1 MRLFQP
7 DSRQRRSLGAI
18 FAVTFI
24 IATLLTAFFHTQVVA
39 GEQYA
44 QRSEENRLRGIPIP
58 APRGT
63 ILDRDGEVVAT
74 SITSYSIAVLPGDS
88 TLVKATLNDLAP
100 FLGLSGGDVD
110 SLMVRRTRRPH
121 DLLEVTNRASF
132 SQAAA
137 IEERRAAFPNLMV
150 VERPQRFYPAGGA
163 IGHLS
168 GYVTEI
174 TKEQLELPEYRQADY
189 KQGRLI
195 GQAGIEKQY
204 EITLSGRDGARFVE
218 VDAKG
223 RVVDPRSTVGARA
236 PVPGTGIR
244 LTLDLKLQQ
253 YTHEIF
259 PDTMKGAVVAM
270 VPSTGEILTL
280 YSHPTYDPNDF
291 VGRIP
296 PRLWGALNTDP
307 KKPMLNR
314 TITAQYP
321 PASTFK
327 TVTAAI
333 GIQRGILTQSTRMPI
348 SCTGGMAYAG
358 RYSRCWY
365 RRGHGSLDLAA
376 AIENSCN
383 VYFYQVGIRIG
394 LAELTR
400 AGVRL
405 GFTRRTGI
413 DLPAEL
419 PGIFPRSVAWY
430 REYFGTDAVPSD
442 VMSLAIGQGPNSQT
456 PLRMAYIYSAIAGNG
471 TSPPPHLVVTDS
483 TRNAEPGID
492 LGLDAE
498 GLEALWE
505 GLRLVTE
512 QEGTGLQ
519 SSLARYKLYGKTG
532 TAQNPQGDDHGWF
545 VGFAGR
551 PGGNPDIVVAV
562 IVEHGLHGDAAA
574 PLAAKIANFY
584 LDKKYGH
591 PFDPE
596 PTLGERWRAG
606 RSGTHGQWDAP
617 NRRLVPPSRAQAAA
631 ARRGERD
638 RNETQ
643 DREQRRRDQSEDNP
657 RRESGAGETEE

>member
-1 MRLFQP
+1 MKLIQA
-7 DSRQRRSLGAI
+7 DTRQRRTMGAI
-18 FAVTFI
+18 FAVSFI
-24 IATLLTAFFHTQVVA
+24 IAMLLTAFFHTQVVA

-63 ILDRDGEVVAT
+63 ILDRYGEVVAT

-88 TLVKATLNDLAP
+88 SLVKATLNDLAP
-100 FLGLSGGDVD
+100 FLGLSGENVEEM
-110 SLMVRRTRRPH
+110 MVKRNRRPH
-121 DLLEVTNRASF
+121 DLLEVTDRATF

-150 VERPQRFYPAGGA
+150 VERPQRYYPGGAA

-174 TKEQLELPEYRQADY
+174 TKQQLELPEYRQADY

-195 GQAGIEKQY
+195 GQAGIEKEY
-204 EITLSGRDGARFVE
+204 ELTLSGRDGARFVE

-236 PVPGTGIR
+236 PVPGNGIK
-244 LTLDLKLQQ
+244 LTLDLKLQEYAHQ
-253 YTHEIF
+253 VF
-259 PDTMKGAVVAM
+259 PDTMKGAIVAM
-270 VPSTGEILTL
+270 VPSTGEILAM

-314 TITAQYP
+314 TITARYP

-333 GIQRGILTQSTRMPI
+333 GVQRGLVSQSTHMPI

-365 RRGHGSLDLAA
+365 RAGHGSVDLAA

-383 VYFYQVGIRIG
+383 VYFYQLGIRIG

-400 AGVRL
+400 AGARL
-405 GFTRRTGI
+405 GFTERTGI

-419 PGIFPRSVAWY
+419 PGTFPKSVAWY
-430 REYFGTDAVPSD
+430 KEYFRTDAVPSD
-442 VMSLAIGQGPNSQT
+442 VMSLAIGQGPNDQT
-456 PLRMAYIYSAIAGNG
+456 PLRMAYVYSAIAGNG
-471 TSPPPHLVVTDS
+471 TAPPPHLVVTDS
-483 TRNAEPGID
+483 TRNAAPGID
-492 LGLDAE
+492 LGLDAK

-512 QEGTGLQ
+512 PDGTALQ

-532 TAQNPQGDDHGWF
+532 TAQNPQGPDHGWF

-551 PGGNPDIVVAV
+551 PGGNPEIAIAV

-574 PLAAKIANFY
+574 PLAAKITNFY

-606 RSGTHGQWDAP
+606 RAGTNGQWDAP
-617 NRRLVPPSRAQAAA
+617 NRRLLPPTAAQSAAQRGDREP
-631 ARRGERD
+631 ARRGNQE
-638 RNETQ
+638 
-643 DREQRRRDQSEDNP
+643 RRRDTGDAEAP
-657 RRESGAGETEE
+657 KRESARGETD

>member
-1 MRLFQP
+1 MKLFQA
-7 DSRQRRSLGAI
+7 DSRQRRTLGAL

-24 IATLLTAFFHTQVVA
+24 IATLLTAFFHTQVMA
-39 GEQYA
+39 GASYA

-63 ILDRDGEVVAT
+63 ILDRDGDVVAT
-74 SITSYSIAVLPGDS
+74 SITSYSISVLPGDS
-88 TLVKATLNDLAP
+88 ALVRNTLNDLAP
-100 FLGLSGGDVD
+100 FLGLAGEDLEE
-110 SLMVRRTRRPH
+110 LMERRNRRPH

-150 VERPQRFYPAGGA
+150 VERPQRYYPAGAA

-174 TKEQLELPEYRQADY
+174 TREQLALPEYRQADY

-204 EITLSGRDGARFVE
+204 ELTLSGRDGARFVE

-236 PVPGTGIR
+236 PVPGNGIK
-244 LTLDLKLQQ
+244 LTLDLALQQ
-253 YTHEIF
+253 YAHDIF
-259 PDTMKGAVVAM
+259 PDTMEGAVVAM
-270 VPSTGEILTL
+270 VPSTGEILAM
-280 YSHPTYDPNDF
+280 YSNPSYDPNDF

-296 PRLWGALNTDP
+296 PRLWGALNTDAR
-307 KKPMLNR
+307 KPLLNR

-333 GIQRGILTQSTRMPI
+333 GVQRGIVNQSTHMPI

-358 RYSRCWY
+358 RYSRCWN
-365 RRGHGSLDLAA
+365 RSGHGSLDLAQ

-383 VYFYQVGIRIG
+383 VYFYQLGIRIG

-405 GFTRRTGI
+405 GFTERTGI

-419 PGIFPRSVAWY
+419 PGIFPKSVAWY
-430 REYFGTDAVPSD
+430 KEYFRTEAVPSD
-442 VMSLAIGQGPNSQT
+442 VMSLAIGQGPNAQT
-456 PLRMAYIYSAIAGNG
+456 PLRMAYVYSAIAGNG

-483 TRNAEPGID
+483 TRNAESTID
-492 LGLDAE
+492 LGLDAK

-512 QEGTGLQ
+512 PDGTALQ

-532 TAQNPQGDDHGWF
+532 TAQNPQGPDHGWF
-545 VGFAGR
+545 AGFAGV
-551 PGGNPDIVVAV
+551 PGNSPEIAIAV

-574 PLAAKIANFY
+574 PLAAKIVNFY
-584 LDKKYGH
+584 LDKKHGQ
-591 PFDPE
+591 PFDPA

-606 RSGTHGQWDAP
+606 RSGTDGQWDTP
-617 NRRLVPPSRAQAAA
+617 NRRLVPPASANRSARGGSDDGDDDRP
-631 ARRGERD
+631 RRG
-638 RNETQ
+638 NEDAEKPKRT
-643 DREQRRRDQSEDNP
+643 
-657 RRESGAGETEE
+657 G

>member
-7 DSRQRRSLGAI
+7 DTRQRRSLGAI

-74 SITSYSIAVLPGDS
+74 SITAYSIAVLPGDS
-88 TLVKATLNDLAP
+88 ALVRNTLNDLAP
-100 FLGLSGGDVD
+100 FLGLAGEEVEA
-110 SLMVRRTRRPH
+110 LMARRAGRPH
-121 DLLEVTNRASF
+121 DLLEVTDRASF

-150 VERPQRFYPAGGA
+150 VERPQRYYPAGAA
-163 IGHLS
+163 IGHLA

-174 TKEQLELPEYRQADY
+174 TREQLRRPEYVQADY

-204 EITLSGRDGARFVE
+204 EFTLAGRDGARFVE

-236 PVPGTGIR
+236 PVPGSGVR
-244 LTLDLKLQQ
+244 LTLDLRLQQ

-280 YSHPTYDPNDF
+280 YSNPSYDPNDF

-296 PRLWGALNTDP
+296 PRLWSALNTDP
-307 KKPMLNR
+307 DKPLLNR

-333 GIQRGILTQSTRMPI
+333 GVQRGIVNQSTRMPVA
-348 SCTGGMAYAG
+348 CTGGLAYAG

-365 RRGHGSLDLAA
+365 RAGHGSLDLAQ

-383 VYFYQVGIRIG
+383 VYFYQLGIRIG
-394 LAELTR
+394 LSELTR

-405 GFTRRTGI
+405 GFTQPTGI

-430 REYFGTDAVPSD
+430 KEYFGTEAVPSD

-471 TSPPPHLVVTDS
+471 TAPPPHLVVTDS
-483 TRNAEPGID
+483 TRNAAPGID
-492 LGLDAE
+492 LGLDAR

-512 QEGTGLQ
+512 PEGTGLQ

-532 TAQNPQGDDHGWF
+532 TAQNSQGPDHGWF

-551 PGGNPDIVVAV
+551 PGGHPEITVAV

-574 PLAAKIANFY
+574 PLAAKIVNFY

-596 PTLGERWRAG
+596 PTLGERWRRG
-606 RSGTHGQWDAP
+606 RSGTNGQWDAP
-617 NRRLVPPSRAQAAA
+617 NRRLVPLAATRPA
-631 ARRGERD
+631 GAGRDGGEPTQSRRGTGDAEA
-638 RNETQ
+638 
-643 DREQRRRDQSEDNP
+643 P
-657 RRESGAGETEE
+657 RRESGAGETE

>member
-1 MRLFQP
+1 MKLFQA
-7 DSRQRRSLGAI
+7 DTRQRRTLGAM
-18 FAVTFI
+18 FAVSFI

-44 QRSEENRLRGIPIP
+44 KRSEENRLRGIPIP

-63 ILDRDGEVVAT
+63 ILDRNGEVVAT

-88 TLVKATLNDLAP
+88 SLIKATLNDLAP
-100 FLGLSGGDVD
+100 FLGLSAENVD
-110 SLMVRRTRRPH
+110 DLMARRNRRQH
-121 DLLEVTNRASF
+121 DLLEVTDRATF

-150 VERPQRFYPAGGA
+150 VERPQRYYPGGA
-163 IGHLS
+163 AVGHIS

-174 TKEQLELPEYRQADY
+174 TKEQLEQPEYRQADY

-204 EITLSGRDGARFVE
+204 ELTLAGRDGARFVE

-223 RVVDPRSTVGARA
+223 RVVDPRSTVGATA
-236 PVPGTGIR
+236 PVSGNSLR
-244 LTLDLKLQQ
+244 LTLDLKLQE

-270 VPSTGEILTL
+270 VPSTGEILAM
-280 YSHPTYDPNDF
+280 YSNPTYDPNDF

-296 PRLWGALNTDP
+296 TRLWGALTTDP
-307 KKPMLNR
+307 DKPMLNR
-314 TITAQYP
+314 TITARYP

-327 TVTAAI
+327 TITAAI
-333 GIQRGILTQSTRMPI
+333 GVQRGLVTQTTHMPI

-365 RRGHGSLDLAA
+365 RAGHGSLDLAG

-383 VYFYQVGIRIG
+383 VYFYQLGIRIG
-394 LAELTR
+394 LAELAR

-405 GFTRRTGI
+405 GFAERTGI
-413 DLPAEL
+413 DLPGEL
-419 PGIFPRSVAWY
+419 SGTFPKGVAWY
-430 REYFGTDAVPSD
+430 KEYFGTEAVPSD
-442 VMSLAIGQGPNSQT
+442 VMSLSIGQGPNDQT
-456 PLRMAYIYSAIAGNG
+456 PLRMAYVYSAIAGNG
-471 TSPPPHLVVTDS
+471 TAPPPHLVVTDS
-483 TRNAEPGID
+483 TRNAAPGID
-492 LGLDAE
+492 LGLDAK

-512 QEGTGLQ
+512 QDGTALQ

-532 TAQNPQGDDHGWF
+532 TAQNSQGPDHGWF
-545 VGFAGR
+545 AGFAGT
-551 PGGNPDIVVAV
+551 PGGSPEIAIAV

-574 PLAAKIANFY
+574 PLAAKIANYY
-584 LDKKYGH
+584 LDRKHGH
-591 PFDPE
+591 PFDPQ

-606 RSGTHGQWDAP
+606 RGGTDGQWDTP
-617 NRRLVPPSRAQAAA
+617 NRRLVPPVGPSASTRERGRQERNE
-631 ARRGERD
+631 RRGTGGTGDAEA
-638 RNETQ
+638 
-643 DREQRRRDQSEDNP
+643 P
-657 RRESGAGETEE
+657 KRESATAETD

>member
-7 DSRQRRSLGAI
+7 DIRQRRTVGAV
-18 FAVTFI
+18 FAITFI
-24 IATLLTAFFHTQVVA
+24 ITVLLTAFFHTQVMA

-74 SITSYSIAVLPGDS
+74 SITAYSIAVLPGDS
-88 TLVKATLNDLAP
+88 ALVRNTLNDLAP
-100 FLGLSGGDVD
+100 FLGLAGENIED
-110 SLMVRRTRRPH
+110 LMQRRARRPH
-121 DLLEVTNRASF
+121 DLLEVTDRATF

-150 VERPQRFYPAGGA
+150 VERPQRFYPAGEA
-163 IGHLS
+163 IGHIS

-174 TKEQLELPEYRQADY
+174 TREQLELPEYRQAGY

-204 EITLSGRDGARFVE
+204 ELTLSGRDGARFVE
-218 VDAKG
+218 VDARG
-223 RVVDPRSTVGARA
+223 RVVDPRASVGARA
-236 PVPGTGIR
+236 PVPGQPIK
-244 LTLDLKLQQ
+244 LTLDLRLQE
-253 YTHEIF
+253 YTHRIF

-270 VPSTGEILTL
+270 VPSTGEILAM
-280 YSHPTYDPNDF
+280 YSHPSYDPNAF

-296 PRLWGALNTDP
+296 PRLWGALNTDAR
-307 KKPMLNR
+307 KPLLDR

-333 GIQRGILTQSTRMPI
+333 AVQRGLLNESSRMPI
-348 SCTGGMAYAG
+348 ACTGGMAYAG

-365 RRGHGSLDLAA
+365 RRGHGSLALPE
-376 AIENSCN
+376 AIEKSCN

-400 AGVRL
+400 AGARL
-405 GFTRRTGI
+405 GFAQRTGI
-413 DLPAEL
+413 DLPGEL
-419 PGIFPRSVAWY
+419 RGIYPRDVAWY
-430 REYFGTDAVPSD
+430 REYFGTPAVPSD
-442 VMSLAIGQGPNSQT
+442 VMSLAIGQGPNAQT

-471 TSPPPHLVVTDS
+471 TAPPPHLVTSDS
-483 TRNAEPGID
+483 ARREGGID
-492 LGLDAE
+492 LGLDAR

-512 QEGTGLQ
+512 SAGTALQ

-532 TAQNPQGDDHGWF
+532 TAQNPQGGDHGWF

-551 PGGNPDIVVAV
+551 PGGSPEITVVV

-574 PLAAKIANFY
+574 PLAAKVANFY

-617 NRRLVPPSRAQAAA
+617 NRRLVPPVSAASA
-631 ARRGERD
+631 ARD
-638 RNETQ
+638 
-643 DREQRRRDQSEDNP
+643 RRDDGRRERRTRDEETP
-657 RRESGAGETEE
+657 RRESSTPAAETE

>member
-1 MRLFQP
+1 MRLFLP
-7 DSRQRRSLGAI
+7 DTRQRRSLGAI

-24 IATLLTAFFHTQVVA
+24 IAVLLTAFFHTQVMA

-63 ILDRDGEVVAT
+63 ILDRNGEVVAT
-74 SITSYSIAVLPGDS
+74 SITAYSIAVLPGDS
-88 TLVKATLNDLAP
+88 ALVRNTLNDLAP
-100 FLGLSGGDVD
+100 FLGLAGENLEE
-110 SLMVRRTRRPH
+110 LMERRNRRPH
-121 DLLEVTNRASF
+121 DLLEVTDRATF

-150 VERPQRFYPAGGA
+150 VERPQRFYPAGEA
-163 IGHLS
+163 IGHIT

-174 TKEQLELPEYRQADY
+174 TREQLELPEYRQADY

-204 EITLSGRDGARFVE
+204 ELMLAGRDGARFVE

-236 PVPGTGIR
+236 PVPGNPLK
-244 LTLDLKLQQ
+244 LTLDLKLQE
-253 YTHEIF
+253 YTHQVF

-280 YSHPTYDPNDF
+280 YSHPSYDPNAF

-307 KKPMLNR
+307 DKPLLDR
-314 TITAQYP
+314 TINAQYP

-327 TVTAAI
+327 TITAAI

-365 RRGHGSLDLAA
+365 RRGHGSLDLAQ

-394 LAELTR
+394 LQELTR
-400 AGVRL
+400 AGARL
-405 GFTRRTGI
+405 GFTARTGI
-413 DLPAEL
+413 DLPAER
-419 PGIFPRSVAWY
+419 PGIFPRDVAWY
-430 REYFGTDAVPSD
+430 KEYFGTEAVPSD
-442 VMSLAIGQGPNSQT
+442 VMSLAIGQGPNAQT
-456 PLRMAYIYSAIAGNG
+456 PLRMAYVYSAIAGNG
-471 TSPPPHLVVTDS
+471 TAPPPRLVTSDS
-483 TRNAEPGID
+483 AEKERGID
-492 LGLDAE
+492 LGLDAT

-512 QEGTGLQ
+512 PDGTALQ

-532 TAQNPQGDDHGWF
+532 TAQNSQGDDHGWF

-551 PGGNPDIVVAV
+551 PGGNPEIVVAV

-584 LDKKYGH
+584 LDRKYGH

-606 RSGTHGQWDAP
+606 RAGTAGQWDEP
-617 NRRLVPPSRAQAAA
+617 NRRLVPPTSAQSAS
-631 ARRGERD
+631 ARRRA
-638 RNETQ
+638 
-643 DREQRRRDQSEDNP
+643 REEGNDPPSRRRGTGDAETP
-657 RRESGAGETEE
+657 KREGAADTE

>member
-1 MRLFQP
+1 MKLFESDP
-7 DSRQRRSLGAI
+7 RQRRTLGAI
-18 FAVTFI
+18 FAVAFI
-24 IATLLTAFFHTQVVA
+24 MATLLTAFFHTQVVA

-63 ILDRDGEVVAT
+63 ILDRYGDVVAT

-88 TLVKATLNDLAP
+88 ALVRNTLNDLAP
-100 FLGLSGGDVD
+100 FLGLAGEDLED
-110 SLMVRRTRRPH
+110 LMQRRTRRPH

-150 VERPQRFYPAGGA
+150 VERPQRYYPAGAA

-204 EITLSGRDGARFVE
+204 EITLAGRDGARFVE

-236 PVPGTGIR
+236 PVPGNGIR

-253 YTHEIF
+253 YAHQVF
-259 PDTMKGAVVAM
+259 PDTMKGAIVAM
-270 VPSTGEILTL
+270 VPSTGEILAL
-280 YSHPTYDPNDF
+280 YSNPSYDPNDF

-296 PRLWGALNTDP
+296 PRLWSALNTDSA
-307 KKPMLNR
+307 KPMLNR

-321 PASTFK
+321 PASTYK

-333 GIQRGILTQSTRMPI
+333 GVQRGIVNQTTRMPI

-365 RRGHGSLDLAA
+365 RAGHGSLDLAQ

-383 VYFYQVGIRIG
+383 VYFYQLGIRIG

-400 AGVRL
+400 AGARL
-405 GFTRRTGI
+405 GFTERTGI

-419 PGIFPRSVAWY
+419 PGIYPKSLAWY
-430 REYFGTDAVPSD
+430 KEYFGTDAVPSD

-456 PLRMAYIYSAIAGNG
+456 PLRMAYVYSAIAGNG
-471 TSPPPHLVVTDS
+471 TAPPPHLVTTDS
-483 TRNAEPGID
+483 TRNAAPGID
-492 LGLDAE
+492 LGLDAK

-512 QEGTGLQ
+512 PDGTALQ

-532 TAQNPQGDDHGWF
+532 TAQNPQGPDHGWF

-551 PGGNPDIVVAV
+551 PGGSPEIAIAV

-574 PLAAKIANFY
+574 PLAAKITNFY

-606 RSGTHGQWDAP
+606 RSGTNGQWDAP
-617 NRRLVPPSRAQAAA
+617 NRRLVPPAAA
-631 ARRGERD
+631 SAANRERGRNERNDRRGTGEAEQPKR
-638 RNETQ
+638 ETPN
-643 DREQRRRDQSEDNP
+643 S
-657 RRESGAGETEE
+657 ETE

>member
-1 MRLFQP
+1 MKLFQR
-7 DSRQRRSLGAI
+7 DTRQRRSLGAL
-18 FAVTFI
+18 FAVTFVV
-24 IATLLTAFFHTQVVA
+24 AMLLTAFFHTQVVA

-44 QRSEENRLRGIPIP
+44 MRSEENRLRGIPIP

-63 ILDRDGEVVAT
+63 ILDRNGDVVAT
-74 SITSYSIAVLPGDS
+74 SITSYSLAVLPGDS
-88 TLVKATLNDLAP
+88 AVVLQTLNDLAP
-100 FLGLSGGDVD
+100 FLGLAASDIET
-110 SLMVRRTRRPH
+110 LMAKRNRRPH
-121 DLLEVTNRASF
+121 DLLEVTNRATF

-137 IEERRAAFPNLMV
+137 IEERRAAFSNLMV
-150 VERPQRFYPAGGA
+150 VERPQRYYPAGAA

-174 TKEQLELPEYRQADY
+174 TKEQLELPEFRQAGY

-204 EITLSGRDGARFVE
+204 ELVLAGRDGARFVE

-223 RVVDPRSTVGARA
+223 RVVDPRSTVGAQA
-236 PVPGTGIR
+236 PVAGNSMK
-244 LTLDLKLQQ
+244 LTLDLDLQE
-253 YTHEIF
+253 YTHSIF

-270 VPSTGEILTL
+270 VPSTGEILAL
-280 YSHPTYDPNDF
+280 YSHPTYDPNAF

-307 KKPMLNR
+307 RLPMYNR
-314 TITAQYP
+314 TISAQYP

-327 TVTAAI
+327 TITAAI
-333 GIQRGILTQSTRMPI
+333 GVQRGILKAGTRMPI

-358 RYSRCWY
+358 RYSRCWN
-365 RRGHGSLDLAA
+365 RQGHGNVDLAG
-376 AIENSCN
+376 AIEESCN

-394 LAELTR
+394 LNELTR

-405 GFTRRTGI
+405 GFTKQTGI
-413 DLPAEL
+413 DLPAEK
-419 PGIFPRSVAWY
+419 PGIFPTGLDWY
-430 REYFGTDAVPSD
+430 KEHFGVPPVPSD

-456 PLRMAYIYSAIAGNG
+456 PLRMAYVYSALAGNG
-471 TSPPPHLVVTDS
+471 TAPAPRLVAGDTID
-483 TRNAEPGID
+483 RGEGID
-492 LGLDAE
+492 LGIDAT
-498 GLEALWE
+498 GLQALWE

-512 QEGTGLQ
+512 EQGTALQ

-551 PGGNPDIVVAV
+551 PDNHPDIVVAV

-574 PLAAKIANFY
+574 PLGAKVANFY

-591 PFDPE
+591 PFDPQ

-606 RSGTHGQWDAP
+606 RAGTDGQWDTP
-617 NRRLVPPSRAQAAA
+617 NRRLTPRAST
-631 ARRGERD
+631 GG
-638 RNETQ
+638 
-643 DREQRRRDQSEDNP
+643 SESGNRA
-657 RRESGAGETEE
+657 RRESRERGNDTPRQERADSGDRN